1 MLFSTHCQRLR
12 GNELDKY
19 LQGWWG
25 RVETGGQIW
34 LVNCRVD
41 EDIEYRCDSQVIVWE
56 GKVWGPLV
64 DKRRMVI
71 NVFETKR
78 QTDRI
83 ILNASG
89 VIILSYIHT
98 YILTY
103 ILHNETLKTKQL
115 SFYIL
120 SCKMIM
126 ITVNTVFRYHCFW
139 PVHPTGDVL

>member
-1 MLFSTHCQRLR
+1 M
-12 GNELDKY
+12 
-19 LQGWWG
+19 
-25 RVETGGQIW
+25 
-34 LVNCRVD
+34 
-41 EDIEYRCDSQVIVWE
+41 
-56 GKVWGPLV
+56 WGPLV

-126 ITVNTVFRYHCFW
+126 ITVNTVFSYHCF
-139 PVHPTGDVL
+139 